1 MANNHYDAGGIK
13 SLDVIRAKL
22 TPEQYKGFLL
32 GNVIKYSLR
41 LNHKG
46 QAKADAEKL
55 CEYAYWLT
63 MLENQNEILPE

>member
-46 QAKADAEKL
+46 QAQADAEKL

-63 MLENQNEILPE
+63 MLETSNEILPE